1 MSGLNDLIDKSENV
15 NKSGLQ
21 CFVILNDIVQKKI
34 VSLTRFQ
41 LLERKRIQI
50 VLDRIWRKYL
60 FLIH

>member
-50 VLDRIWRKYL
+50 VLDRI
-60 FLIH
+60 